1 MGVTVTTGCAE
12 PAPFALEVVEPCNQ
26 APLAE
31 AEQISVRALEL
42 DTGESWSS
50 TFSAGSGNGEL
61 PEIPIGSRVAFEVSL
76 LKEGEVYAWAEAKPF
91 EMGAETQIS
100 PQLQPSRIGA
110 FTQPHA
116 PDSADTCAGYE
127 TPRIGAHLLSL
138 RDGDVL
144 HIGGYDLGEQMTFVR
159 GVERWSA
166 RDNSIEAVGNLAF
179 PRVDDSAT
187 QLSDGAWILSGGR
200 SENVQGATGARET
213 THFTLALHISA
224 AGEIDDTPGVLT
236 TGRSGHSAMLLDDG
250 RIWLIGGRGN
260 LGAIVE
266 TEFYNPSTKTSEVG
280 PSLSVGR
287 WNAGIIQL
295 ANDTAVLVG
304 GENETGVLDSIE
316 VVKIS
321 DSTGTISAVGLSE
334 ARTRPIIARD
344 GTTFWV
350 VGGGLVPGDDFNLG
364 QGSTAIDVLERGGD
378 GFELLCGDTALAL
391 ADGRFLASSLQD
403 EDALYL
409 AGGLDEN
416 GVLLKSFTRVLFS
429 DLRECSPALGEDLTI
444 LKEAR
449 AYSGAVVLDSG
460 AMMFGGGFSRQSG
473 TPSTSALV
481 EIYRSAR

>member
-1 MGVTVTTGCAE
+1 MGGCVE

-31 AEQISVRALEL
+31 ADQISVRAREL
-42 DTGESWSS
+42 DTGETWSS
-50 TFSAGSGNGEL
+50 TFSAGSASGEL
-61 PEIPIGSRVAFEVSL
+61 PEIPIGSRVAFDVSL

-91 EMGAETQIS
+91 EMSAETSVS

-116 PDSADTCAGYE
+116 PDLTDTCAGYE
-127 TPRIGAHLLSL
+127 TPRVGAHLLSL
-138 RDGDVL
+138 NDGDVL
-144 HIGGYDLGEQMTFVR
+144 HIGGYNLGEQLNFVR

-187 QLSDGAWILSGGR
+187 QLNDGSWILSGGR

-224 AGEIDDTPGVLT
+224 IGEIDDTPGVLT

-250 RIWLIGGRGN
+250 RIWLLGGRGN
-260 LGAIVE
+260 LGGILE
-266 TEFYNPSTKTSEVG
+266 TEIYNPSTKTSEPG
-280 PSLSVGR
+280 PSLSIER
-287 WNAGIIQL
+287 WNAGIIRL
-295 ANDTAVLVG
+295 SNDTAVLVG
-304 GENETGVLDSIE
+304 GENESGVLGSIE
-316 VVKIS
+316 VVKTNE
-321 DSTGTISAVGLSE
+321 STGTISAIGLSE
-334 ARTRPIIARD
+334 ARTRPIIAQV
-344 GTTFWV
+344 GTTYWV
-350 VGGGLVPGDDFNLG
+350 VGGGLVPGDDFNVG

-378 GFELLCGDTALAL
+378 GFEQLCGDTALAL

-416 GVLLKSFTRVLFS
+416 GVLLKSFTRVSFS
-429 DLRECSPALGEDLTI
+429 DLRDCLPTVGEDLTI

-460 AMMFGGGFSRQSG
+460 AMMFGGGFSRQNG